1 MKSIGISTNCKDCL
15 VHQETIFR
23 HLNPEQMEEI
33 DIDKCCNVYKR
44 GTILYH
50 EGSRINGI
58 YCVASGIVKV
68 FKTGT
73 EGKEQIIRFAKKGD
87 ILGYR
92 SVIRKESACTS
103 AIINEDAHL
112 CYISAEL
119 LLRMIS
125 QNAAFS
131 MEITTMACKE
141 LGEANNFIT
150 EIAQKT
156 VRERMA
162 EIILYLKSEFGVDD
176 ENTLRISLTREEIA
190 NIIGTA
196 TESGIRLLSEFKNDK
211 LIELKGRRIKII
223 NEPLLKKTANIF

>member
-1 MKSIGISTNCKDCL
+1 MKTFALSSNCTDCL
-15 VHQETIFR
+15 AHPDSIFS
-23 HLNPEQMEEI
+23 HLSPDQLDEM
-33 DIDKCCNVYKR
+33 DLDKCCNYYKR
-44 GTILYH
+44 GTVLYH

-103 AIINEDAHL
+103 TIINEDAHL

-119 LLRMIS
+119 LLRFVS
-125 QNAAFS
+125 QNPAFA

-162 EIILYLKSEFGVDD
+162 EIIIYLKNEFGVDED
-176 ENTLRISLTREEIA
+176 NTLRISLTREEIA

-223 NEPLLKKTANIF
+223 NEAILRKTANLS

>member
-1 MKSIGISTNCKDCL
+1 MKTYALSSNCNECL
-15 VHQETIFR
+15 AHSDSIFR
-23 HLNPEQMEEI
+23 HLTAEQLEEI
-33 DIDKCCNVYKR
+33 DVDKCCNIYKR
-44 GTILYH
+44 GTVLYH

-58 YCVASGIVKV
+58 YCVAGGIVKV

-103 AIINEDAHL
+103 TIINEDAHL
-112 CYISAEL
+112 CYISAEM
-119 LLRMIS
+119 LLRFVS
-125 QNAAFS
+125 QNTAFA

-162 EIILYLKSEFGVDD
+162 EIIIYLKNEFGVDD
-176 ENTLRISLTREEIA
+176 DNTLKISLTREEIA

-196 TESGIRLLSEFKNDK
+196 TESGIRLLSEFKNDR
-211 LIELKGRRIKII
+211 LIELKGRRIKIL
-223 NEPLLKKTANIF
+223 NEAILKKTANLS